1 MITLTHS
8 ANWSHKHC
16 FEIDIHCQN
25 KWYVVSIH
33 SNDSHRYAKMLLQNL
48 SDLYNV
54 SEHQHSSF
62 SYWTLRLTMYLEI
75 NQNHLSQYLFILS
88 FIDFIIS
95 VQLFSYTFYTDLLS
109 MNLLYATTSEL
120 NSLIFTSLLM
130 C

>member
-1 MITLTHS
+1 MITLIHS
-8 ANWSHKHC
+8 VNWSHKHC

-25 KWYVVSIH
+25 KWCVVSIY
-33 SNDSHRYAKMLLQNL
+33 SNDSHRYIKMLLQNL

-54 SEHQHSSF
+54 SEYQHLSF
-62 SYWTLRLTMYLEI
+62 SYWTLRLIMHLEI
-75 NQNHLSQYLFILS
+75 NQNYLSQYLFILS

-95 VQLFSYTFYTDLLS
+95 VQLFFCTFCTDLLS
-109 MNLLYATTSEL
+109 MNLLCATTSEL

>member
-8 ANWSHKHC
+8 VNWSHKHC
-16 FEIDIHCQN
+16 FKIDIHCQN
-25 KWYVVSIH
+25 KWCVVSIH
-33 SNDSHRYAKMLLQNL
+33 SNDSHRYVKMLLQNL

-62 SYWTLRLTMYLEI
+62 SYWTLRLTMYFEI
-75 NQNHLSQYLFILS
+75 NQNYLSQYLFILS

-95 VQLFSYTFYTDLLS
+95 VQLLSCTFCTDLLS
-109 MNLLYATTSEL
+109 MNLLCATISEL

>member
-1 MITLTHS
+1 MIILTHS

-25 KWYVVSIH
+25 KWCVISIH
-33 SNDSHRYAKMLLQNL
+33 SNDSYRYMKMLLQNL

-62 SYWTLRLTMYLEI
+62 SYWTLRLTMHFEI
-75 NQNHLSQYLFILS
+75 NQNYLSQYLFILS

-95 VQLFSYTFYTDLLS
+95 VQFLFYIFCTDLLS
-109 MNLLYATTSEL
+109 MNLLHATISEL